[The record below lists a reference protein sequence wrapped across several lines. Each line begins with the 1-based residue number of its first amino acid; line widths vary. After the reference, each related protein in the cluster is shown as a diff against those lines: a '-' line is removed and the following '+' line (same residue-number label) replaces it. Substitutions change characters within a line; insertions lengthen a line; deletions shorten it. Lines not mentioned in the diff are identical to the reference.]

1 MIYTG
6 TQTQFNSLT
15 KEEERVIVHK
25 GTEQPF
31 SGIYHNYFE
40 PGTYLCKRCN
50 AALYKSESKF
60 HSGCGWPSFD
70 EEIKGAVKRVPDADG
85 MRTEIVC
92 ANCGGHLGHVFSGEG
107 FTPKN
112 TRHCVNSLSISFV
125 PEQQAKTQA
134 QTQRAIFAGGCFWGV
149 EYFFREA
156 PGVLQTRVG
165 YTGGRKEN
173 PTYEEVCAGTT
184 GHAEA
189 IEVIFDPSLTSFEAL
204 ARLFFETH
212 DPTQVNRQGPDIG
225 EQYRSAIFYVD
236 DEQKTIASRLIE
248 ELRHKGYDVV
258 TQVVQANTFWPA
270 EDYHQNY
277 YGKKNGR
284 PYCHIYQK
292 KF

>member
-1 MIYTG
+1 MQG
-6 TQTQFNSLT
+6 
-15 KEEERVIVHK
+15 K
-25 GTEQPF
+25 
-31 SGIYHNYFE
+31 
-40 PGTYLCKRCN
+40 
-50 AALYKSESKF
+50 
-60 HSGCGWPSFD
+60 
-70 EEIKGAVKRVPDADG
+70 
-85 MRTEIVC
+85 
-92 ANCGGHLGHVFSGEG
+92 
-107 FTPKN
+107 
-112 TRHCVNSLSISFV
+112 
-125 PEQQAKTQA
+125 
-134 QTQRAIFAGGCFWGV
+134 
-149 EYFFREA
+149 
-156 PGVLQTRVG
+156 
-165 YTGGRKEN
+165 

-184 GHAEA
+184 EYAEA